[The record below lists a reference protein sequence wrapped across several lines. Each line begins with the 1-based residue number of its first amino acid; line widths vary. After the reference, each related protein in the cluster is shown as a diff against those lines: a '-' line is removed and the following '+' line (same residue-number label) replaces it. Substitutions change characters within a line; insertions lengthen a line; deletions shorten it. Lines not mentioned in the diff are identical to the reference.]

1 MKKFGKVN
9 KLTESNTVLVS
20 NIPASKNAISR
31 VYNYFKKYG
40 KINSLW
46 VEGTEATIV
55 YDSTVSARKA
65 LNDPM
70 SLMNNRFIKIQ
81 YQYQENKCKANLKQ
95 YIDEEKVN
103 KFSKEVNNN
112 IQALIQ
118 NTEKLKKELF
128 EQNKLKNQQAKLSLP
143 VINESNEVKL
153 DVERKK
159 SKKDAE
165 TIQKIEDLQKQ
176 KTKLIIEAAKIANNN
191 DGSSDFQ
198 NQIQSYKDQIEEIQ
212 AKIDLYQ
219 YEGNSDHEEN
229 ESVAGNENDNID
241 LVDNNNNATN
251 NDIEKIEIYYE
262 EVEDVKVK
270 KDRNNLNDEMK
281 DNDE

>member
-118 NTEKLKKELF
+118 NTEKLKKRGS
-128 EQNKLKNQQAKLSLP
+128 NKNFSIIFFILSSKN
-143 VINESNEVKL
+143 
-153 DVERKK
+153 
-159 SKKDAE
+159 
-165 TIQKIEDLQKQ
+165 
-176 KTKLIIEAAKIANNN
+176 
-191 DGSSDFQ
+191 
-198 NQIQSYKDQIEEIQ
+198 
-212 AKIDLYQ
+212 
-219 YEGNSDHEEN
+219 
-229 ESVAGNENDNID
+229 
-241 LVDNNNNATN
+241 
-251 NDIEKIEIYYE
+251 
-262 EVEDVKVK
+262 
-270 KDRNNLNDEMK
+270 
-281 DNDE
+281 